1 MPVSCQRNREIEKR
15 VSYFLHYDLCL
26 KVLKSSRKVF
36 NELSREVNCH
46 AKDRSRLPCT
56 VKYRSK
62 DRPVPNNRCCE
73 NAANYGMEQNFF
85 KKLRKAKNLDEIRLH
100 YFCTIL
106 YMQFLSQTLMLL
118 PIRNV
123 VLNGCIYLQGR
134 ITLIQKTLIFP
145 SLCVVLLVM
154 PCTPH
159 RGLPQLPLLFYLVFS
174 MFLIVK
180 VICVTWLFCALLFYI
195 LPYGSSS

>member
-15 VSYFLHYDLCL
+15 VSYFLRYDLCL
-26 KVLKSSRKVF
+26 KVLKSSKKVC

-46 AKDRSRLPCT
+46 AKDCSRLPCT

-62 DRPVPNNRCCE
+62 DWPVPNNRCCE
-73 NAANYGMEQNFF
+73 NAANYGMEQNLF

-106 YMQFLSQTLMLL
+106 YMQFLSQTLMPCLL
-118 PIRNV
+118 E
-123 VLNGCIYLQGR
+123 IYLQAR

-159 RGLPQLPLLFYLVFS
+159 RGLLQLPLLFYLVFL

-180 VICVTWLFCALLFYI
+180 VICVT
-195 LPYGSSS
+195 